1 MLILGGAW
9 LFLNSDH
16 LRHAGVSDYSSFKFQ
31 VCLFHNIAT
40 IFPDLFLLFEEA
52 PTVGNKLRVHPMFHL
67 LKQATFRRE
76 KGKTNNHHHQKI
88 PNLVRIDNL
97 VQVRVQHSLVGRVE
111 SITNLAQQ
119 TLEHRKFLGTQ
130 QICQCHFYSDLN

>member
-1 MLILGGAW
+1 
-9 LFLNSDH
+9 
-16 LRHAGVSDYSSFKFQ
+16 
-31 VCLFHNIAT
+31 
-40 IFPDLFLLFEEA
+40 
-52 PTVGNKLRVHPMFHL
+52 MFHL

-88 PNLVRIDNL
+88 PNLVRIDNF

-119 TLEHRKFLGTQ
+119 TLEERKFLGTQ
-130 QICQCHFYSDLN
+130 KICQCHFYSDLNREEDRHDSTSN